1 MVYMGSKAA
10 LVSELGPILQSHL
23 ISDSQWYIECFMGG
37 GNMIS
42 MIDHPL
48 RWGNDY
54 NDLLPEMFSY
64 LQSKVYFDERTCEWC
79 FPEDTFPTEVSKEE
93 YIYMRGHKE
102 EFPKWLVAYVG
113 FCCSF
118 KATFFQGY
126 AGKMYQDRNRA
137 SIFKQF
143 TAQYHNGMRGV
154 KLTAGDYRDMDIPR
168 GSLLYL
174 DPPYANTSAYKSS
187 AGSIN
192 KFDHPAFYRWCVS
205 QVKDNECSVFL
216 SEYTKPDY
224 GTWDTVWQQ
233 IKFNNMY
240 SGGGPKPF
248 NVEKLFRCL
257 GE

>member
-10 LVSELGPILQSHL
+10 LVSELGPILKSHL
-23 ISDSQWYIECFMGG
+23 VSDSQWYIECFMGG

-93 YIYMRGHKE
+93 
-102 EFPKWLVAYVG
+102 FPKWLVAYVG

-137 SIFKQF
+137 SIFK
-143 TAQYHNGMRGV
+143 AAHIRYAPS
-154 KLTAGDYRDMDIPR
+154 LPTAGSP
-168 GSLLYL
+168 
-174 DPPYANTSAYKSS
+174 SS
-187 AGSIN
+187 ATENTAAETTAAISPCGHTASDLPIRP
-192 KFDHPAFYRWCVS
+192 PA
-205 QVKDNECSVFL
+205 DL
-216 SEYTKPDY
+216 
-224 GTWDTVWQQ
+224 
-233 IKFNNMY
+233 
-240 SGGGPKPF
+240 
-248 NVEKLFRCL
+248 
-257 GE
+257 